1 MVSTWRYKRLWEF
14 LIRQNPQHG
23 RLPRP
28 ATRLPFGT
36 GTPRDGAAARL
47 GETPNS
53 GGPLLAEWDEILA
66 ADSAAA
72 ALWNVWYYR
81 HLNPALGRSLSE
93 ESEPPLGPLDTQTT
107 LELLETQ
114 AGQAVAVTSLRD
126 AWAATTELLGTDAG
140 QWQWG
145 DLHQIAF
152 THPLLDRADPALAEQ
167 MRIKPYP
174 RGGSANTTNNTG
186 FSANNFNVRSGAS
199 FRMVVDVGNWDARA

>member
-1 MVSTWRYKRLWEF
+1 M
-14 LIRQNPQHG
+14 
-23 RLPRP
+23 
-28 ATRLPFGT
+28 
-36 GTPRDGAAARL
+36 
-47 GETPNS
+47 
-53 GGPLLAEWDEILA
+53 
-66 ADSAAA
+66 
-72 ALWNVWYYR
+72 
-81 HLNPALGRSLSE
+81 
-93 ESEPPLGPLDTQTT
+93 
-107 LELLETQ
+107 
-114 AGQAVAVTSLRD
+114 AVTSLRD

-199 FRMVVDVGNWDARA
+199 FRMVVDVGNWDAARMTNAPGNPAIRAHRSTITCWKTGRPRATSPCCSAGKRLKRARY